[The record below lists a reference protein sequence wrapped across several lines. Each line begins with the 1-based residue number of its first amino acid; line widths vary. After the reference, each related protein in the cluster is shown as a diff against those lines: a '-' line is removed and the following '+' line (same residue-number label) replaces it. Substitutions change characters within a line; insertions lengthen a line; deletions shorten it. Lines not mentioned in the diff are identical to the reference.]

1 MFAVNGAAFASW
13 LPRLPEVRDRLGLD
27 LDQLGLVLLGTG
39 LGGLVA
45 STAGGALVDRLG
57 SRRSCVAGAV
67 ALAVGLP
74 AVASAGEAWVLFAVL
89 AALGSVDVLT
99 DIGMNMQAAQVQRHA
114 SGSVVQRFH
123 GAWSLGALGG
133 AAVAATAAGADVSLG
148 RQLAVTSVALVAT
161 IAVAARHLSATD
173 DRVVAGASG
182 VRRTP
187 VLALLAAVALAMAVV
202 ESVPGDWA
210 AVFTSDVHG
219 AGPGVA
225 SLGYLAVAA
234 GMVVGRFTGD
244 AATDRLGAGRVFRGA
259 IAVAAAGLVVVVTSP
274 AAAVALAGFGI
285 VGLGISVLFPALYLQ
300 AADTDGIPAG
310 LGLGVLST
318 GARLGFLLSPPVVGA
333 WAAGASLRTALA
345 VVVGAA
351 ALAASALESAL
362 ARAGRHPQ
370 A

>member
-1 MFAVNGAAFASW
+1 M
-13 LPRLPEVRDRLGLD
+13 
-27 LDQLGLVLLGTG
+27 LLGTG
-39 LGGLVA
+39 AGGLVA
-45 STAGGALVDRLG
+45 SAAGGALVDRLG
-57 SRRSCVAGAV
+57 SRRSCVAGAL

-74 AVASAGEAWVLFAVL
+74 AVASAGEPWVLAAVL

-99 DIGMNMQAAQVQRHA
+99 DIGMNVQAAQLQRQA
-114 SGSVVQRFH
+114 SGSVVHLFH

-133 AAVAATAAGADVSLG
+133 AAIAAAAAGAEISLG
-148 RQLAVTSVALVAT
+148 RQLAVTSLALVAT
-161 IAVAARHLSATD
+161 IAVAARHLSRAD
-173 DRVVAGASG
+173 DTVTAGPPG
-182 VRRTP
+182 TRRTP

-225 SLGYLAVAA
+225 SLGYLAVSA
-234 GMVVGRFTGD
+234 GMVAGRFTGD
-244 AATDRLGAGRVFRGA
+244 AATDRLGADRVFRGA
-259 IAVAAAGLVVVVTSP
+259 IVVAVAGLVVVVTSP
-274 AAAVALAGFGI
+274 VAGVALAGFGI

-300 AADTDGIPAG
+300 AADTEGIPGG

-333 WAAGASLRTALA
+333 LASAASLRTALA
-345 VVVGAA
+345 IVVGAS
-351 ALAASALESAL
+351 ALAASVLEAAL
-362 ARAGRHPQ
+362 ARAGRTPQ